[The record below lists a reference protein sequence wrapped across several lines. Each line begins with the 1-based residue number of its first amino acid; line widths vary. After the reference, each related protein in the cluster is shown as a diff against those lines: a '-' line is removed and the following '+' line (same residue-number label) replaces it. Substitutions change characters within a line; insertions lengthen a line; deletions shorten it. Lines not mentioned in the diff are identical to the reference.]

1 MYVGRTVV
9 SGYREEKVMEKND
22 VEDLIVDAVWYR
34 FVIQCV
40 VGATVIGVVAIG
52 LFLIWITGNWPW

>member
-1 MYVGRTVV
+1 MVP
-9 SGYREEKVMEKND
+9 GYGEEKVMEKND

>member
-1 MYVGRTVV
+1 VYVSWVV
-9 SGYREEKVMEKND
+9 VDDCGEEKVMEKND

>member
-1 MYVGRTVV
+1 MYVSWVV
-9 SGYREEKVMEKND
+9 VDDYGEEKVMEKND

>member
-1 MYVGRTVV
+1 
-9 SGYREEKVMEKND
+9 MEKND
-22 VEDLIVDAVWYR
+22 AEDLIVDAIWYR

>member
-1 MYVGRTVV
+1 MYVSWVV
-9 SGYREEKVMEKND
+9 VPGYGEEKVMEKND
-22 VEDLIVDAVWYR
+22 VDAVWYR

>member
-1 MYVGRTVV
+1 MYVSWVV
-9 SGYREEKVMEKND
+9 VPGYGEEKVMEKND
-22 VEDLIVDAVWYR
+22 IEDLIVDAVWYR

>member
-1 MYVGRTVV
+1 MYVGGTVV
-9 SGYREEKVMEKND
+9 SGYVEEKVMDKND

>member
-1 MYVGRTVV
+1 MYVGGTVV
-9 SGYREEKVMEKND
+9 SGYGEEKVMDKND

>member
-1 MYVGRTVV
+1 MYVGGTVV
-9 SGYREEKVMEKND
+9 SGYGEEKVMDKND
-22 VEDLIVDAVWYR
+22 VEDLIVDGVWYR

-40 VGATVIGVVAIG
+40 IGATVIGVVAIG

>member
-9 SGYREEKVMEKND
+9 SGYGEEKVMEKND
-22 VEDLIVDAVWYR
+22 VEDLIVDAVWCR

-40 VGATVIGVVAIG
+40 VGTTVIGVVAIG

>member
-1 MYVGRTVV
+1 MYVGWVV
-9 SGYREEKVMEKND
+9 VYGYGEEKVMEKND

>member
-1 MYVGRTVV
+1 MD
-9 SGYREEKVMEKND
+9 KND
-22 VEDLIVDAVWYR
+22 VEDLIVDGVWYR

-40 VGATVIGVVAIG
+40 IGATVIGVVAIG